1 MNNRILRLVF
11 NGNIESFKPINTGIP
26 QESPILPILFLIYI
40 RDLFKS
46 NSIKFL
52 SYIDNISLIASSKSF
67 KQNIKILE
75 RETRVLFELGTKYA
89 IKFDIDKTELIYFN
103 SGKKQLYL
111 VLPNRNLVLPIKLV
125 KWLGIHFDYN
135 LKFKEHIAIRTS
147 LAKQALYCINRLVNI
162 SRGLSPFAT
171 RQLYLACIT
180 SIADYGSELWW
191 DNNKSIRPLQAIQ
204 NLATRKILGVF
215 KTAPLLPMQIESA
228 LPPVIIHL
236 NHKLRQYTLR
246 ALKLSQNHPIK
257 IEIDRAIKLVSE
269 KRELELESYS
279 SSSSSSKTTQ
289 KRTKIQFER
298 LVKSIFDL
306 TNLKNLEYINHFY
319 FAPWDKKVDFNI
331 RISDQPKE
339 KEAINHLK
347 YLESICNT
355 NTVSIYT
362 DGSQMTTSK
371 GLKIGLSFTVY
382 KYNTPY
388 IPVEPIYTE
397 YWNIGN
403 NSIVYNS
410 ELETITKAL
419 EYASDIAKEGVH
431 FNIFTDNQAGILRL
445 KIPSD
450 KPGQN
455 CQIRSIIASRSIR
468 LKKATIDLIWV
479 PGHTGII
486 GNEKADELAKL
497 ATNSTNCILSDKT
510 SFAFLGI
517 KINELK
523 KQEIQSILDLA
534 KKSKSQE
541 SYSNIY
547 PWSISNKINLP
558 KGTIRALASSFF
570 QFKIGHRYLKSY
582 LYRLNLVSNNK
593 CKYGLKE
600 TTLHLLLYCKNYTLE
615 CKALFLRI
623 REKLEL
629 RNITLPILFQTKI
642 GISEILVF
650 LKETSIYTRNWH
662 LEREVEEEEE
672 IFGD

>member
-1 MNNRILRLVF
+1 MNDRILRLVF
-11 NGNIESFKPINTGIP
+11 DGNIESFKPINTGIP
-26 QESPILPILFLIYI
+26 QGSPISPILFLIYI
-40 RDLFKS
+40 QDLFKS

-52 SYIDNISLIASSKSF
+52 SYMDDISLIASSKSF

-75 RETRVLFELGTKYA
+75 RETKVLFKLGAKNA
-89 IKFDIDKTELIYFN
+89 IKFDIDKTELIYFDK
-103 SGKKQLYL
+103 SQLYL
-111 VLPNRNLVLPIKLV
+111 KLPNGNLVLPIKLV

-135 LKFKEHIAIRTS
+135 LKFKEYIAIRTS
-147 LAKQALYCINRLVNI
+147 LAKQVLYCINRLVNI
-162 SRGLSPFAT
+162 SRGLSPFAI

-180 SIADYGSELWW
+180 SVADYGSELWW
-191 DNNKSIRPLQAIQ
+191 DNNNKSIIRPIQAIQ

-215 KTAPLLPMQIESA
+215 KTAPLLPMQLESA
-228 LPPVIIHL
+228 LLPVIIRL
-236 NHKLRQYTLR
+236 NHKSRCYTLR

-257 IEIDRAIKLVSE
+257 IEIDRAIELVSK

-289 KRTKIQFER
+289 KRTKIHFEK

-371 GLKIGLSFTVY
+371 GLEIGLSFAVY
-382 KYNTPY
+382 KHNTPY

-397 YWNIGN
+397 YWNLGD

-410 ELETITKAL
+410 ELEAVTKAL

-431 FNIFTDNQAGILRL
+431 FNIFTDNQAGILRI
-445 KIPSD
+445 KTPSD

-455 CQIRSIIASRSIR
+455 CQIRSILASKNIK
-468 LKKATIDLIWV
+468 LKGATINLIWV

-497 ATNSTNCILSDKT
+497 ATNSTNCLLSNKT
-510 SFAFLGI
+510 LFAFLGI
-517 KINELK
+517 KINKLK

-547 PWSISNKINLP
+547 PWSIYNKISLP

-570 QFKIGHRYLKSY
+570 QLKIGHGYLKSY

-629 RNITLPILFQTKI
+629 RNITLPILF
-642 GISEILVF
+642 
-650 LKETSIYTRNWH
+650 
-662 LEREVEEEEE
+662 
-672 IFGD
+672 

>member
-1 MNNRILRLVF
+1 MNDRILRLVF
-11 NGNIESFKPINTGIP
+11 DGNIESFKPINTGIP
-26 QESPILPILFLIYI
+26 QGSPISPILFLIYI
-40 RDLFKS
+40 QDLFKS

-52 SYIDNISLIASSKSF
+52 SYMDDISLIVSSKSF

-75 RETRVLFELGTKYA
+75 QETKVLFELGTKYV
-89 IKFDIDKTELIYFN
+89 IKFDIDKTELIHF
-103 SGKKQLYL
+103 GKSQLHL
-111 VLPNRNLVLPIKLV
+111 KLPNGSLVLPIKLV

-162 SRGLSPFAT
+162 SRGLSPFAI

-180 SIADYGSELWW
+180 SVADYGSELWW

-362 DGSQMTTSK
+362 NGSQMTTSK
-371 GLKIGLSFTVY
+371 GLEIGLSFTVY
-382 KYNTPY
+382 NYNTPY
-388 IPVEPIYTE
+388 ILVEPIYTE
-397 YWNIGN
+397 YWNIGD

-410 ELETITKAL
+410 ELGAITKAL
-419 EYASDIAKEGVH
+419 EYASDIAKEEVY
-431 FNIFTDNQAGILRL
+431 FNIFIDNQASILRL
-445 KIPSD
+445 KTPLD
-450 KPGQN
+450 KLGQN
-455 CQIRSIIASRSIR
+455 CQIRSIIAFKSIR
-468 LKKATIDLIWV
+468 LKKATIDLI
-479 PGHTGII
+479 
-486 GNEKADELAKL
+486 
-497 ATNSTNCILSDKT
+497 
-510 SFAFLGI
+510 
-517 KINELK
+517 
-523 KQEIQSILDLA
+523 
-534 KKSKSQE
+534 
-541 SYSNIY
+541 
-547 PWSISNKINLP
+547 
-558 KGTIRALASSFF
+558 
-570 QFKIGHRYLKSY
+570 
-582 LYRLNLVSNNK
+582 
-593 CKYGLKE
+593 
-600 TTLHLLLYCKNYTLE
+600 
-615 CKALFLRI
+615 
-623 REKLEL
+623 
-629 RNITLPILFQTKI
+629 
-642 GISEILVF
+642 
-650 LKETSIYTRNWH
+650 
-662 LEREVEEEEE
+662 
-672 IFGD
+672 